1 MLTRDADPKTQRV
14 SKKLKDIGVVSLLTS
29 VSRVLGL
36 LRDQLA
42 LGILGASGINDAFVT
57 AFNLPN
63 LFRRLLG
70 EGALTAA
77 FVPTLQ
83 HELKD
88 RGREGA
94 FALVSQVASWLLVV
108 TGSLVTLGMLV
119 FSQSRRLPGHE
130 SKWYLAANLTAVLF
144 PYLALVCLAA
154 AFGAALNVLGKFWEA
169 AISPVW
175 LNLCMIGSLAGA
187 GWLWQASDR
196 AVAAWLCGGVLLG
209 GFFQMLVPA
218 VALVRE
224 GWRPRFD
231 LGRSERVREIA
242 ALMAPALFGTAIY
255 QINVYV
261 SRLFAFSIQEGEA
274 SLFFYANRLMELP
287 IGVFA
292 IAVATVVYPLLAK
305 HAAEKNHAAL
315 AHDYHR
321 GLRIVLLLNI
331 PAAVG
336 LAVLSTP
343 IVRLLY
349 ERGKFTP
356 ADTAIMAPLLA
367 WFAVGMPFFA
377 ATSLMIRAFY
387 AGKDTVTPVKLAT
400 VSFIVNV
407 SLGWWLKDV
416 LGARGLVIASTT
428 AVVVQAVALQHLLSR
443 SQAGMALGE
452 LWRTLGKILGAAL
465 LMGAVVAGA
474 WRLIAHV
481 HRAEMIAVFGLIP
494 LGVAVYATVLWML
507 KVEGRDELAAVWT
520 KLRGKIAPARAR

>member
-1 MLTRDADPKTQRV
+1 V

-36 LRDQLA
+36 VRDQLA

-70 EGALTAA
+70 EGALAAA

-88 RGREGA
+88 HGREGA
-94 FALVSQVASWLLVV
+94 FALLSQVASWLFVV
-108 TGSLVTLGMLV
+108 TSGLVALAMFV
-119 FSQSRRLPGHE
+119 FNHSRWLAGHDA
-130 SKWYLAANLTAVLF
+130 KWYLAADLTVILF

-169 AISPVW
+169 AVSPVW

-187 GWLWQASDR
+187 GWLWVAGESEI
-196 AVAAWLCGGVLLG
+196 AAWLCGGVLLG
-209 GFFQMLVPA
+209 GLFQMMVPA
-218 VALVRE
+218 VVLIRE

-231 LGRSERVREIA
+231 LGRSQRVREIA
-242 ALMAPALFGTAIY
+242 ALMAPGLFGTAIY

-261 SRLFAFSIQEGEA
+261 SRLFAFSIHEGEA

-292 IAVATVVYPLLAK
+292 IAVATVVYPLLAR
-305 HAAEKNHAAL
+305 HAAEKNHGAF
-315 AHDYHR
+315 AHDYRR
-321 GLRIVLLLNI
+321 GLRLILLLNV

-336 LAVLSTP
+336 LALLSTP

-349 ERGKFTP
+349 EHGKFT
-356 ADTAIMAPLLA
+356 ASDTAIMAPLLA
-367 WFAVGMPFFA
+367 WFAIGMPFFA

-387 AGKDTVTPVKLAT
+387 AAKDTVTPVKLAT
-400 VSFIVNV
+400 LSFVVNV
-407 SLGWWLKDV
+407 SLGWWLKDT
-416 LGARGLVIASTT
+416 LGARGLVIASTA
-428 AVVVQAVALQHLLSR
+428 AVIIQALSLQHLLGTHR
-443 SQAGMALGE
+443 SEMKFKE
-452 LWRTLGKILGAAL
+452 LWLTLSKILAGTLA
-465 LMGAVVAGA
+465 MGAVVGGA
-474 WRLIAHV
+474 WHWVREIYG
-481 HRAEMIAVFGLIP
+481 AEVIAVFGLIP
-494 LGVAVYATVLWML
+494 LGVVTYAASLWVL
-507 KVEGRDELAAVWT
+507 KVEGRDELAAVVA
-520 KLRGKIAPARAR
+520 KVRAKVS

>member
-1 MLTRDADPKTQRV
+1 M

-36 LRDQLA
+36 VRDQLA

-77 FVPTLQ
+77 FVPALQ
-83 HELKD
+83 HELRD

-94 FALVSQVASWLLVV
+94 FALVSQVASWLAVV
-108 TGSLVTLGMLV
+108 TGSLVVIAMAM
-119 FSQSRRLPGHE
+119 FSQSRLLVGHAP
-130 SKWYLAANLTAVLF
+130 KWYLAADLTAVLF
-144 PYLALVCLAA
+144 PYLAFVCLAA

-175 LNLCMIGSLAGA
+175 LNLCMIASLAGA
-187 GWLWQASDR
+187 GWLWAASAR
-196 AVAAWLCGGVLLG
+196 QIAAWLCGGVLFG

-218 VALVRE
+218 VALMRE
-224 GWRPRFD
+224 GWRPRFT
-231 LGRSERVREIA
+231 LARSERVNEIA
-242 ALMAPALFGTAIY
+242 RLMAPGLFGTAIY

-261 SRLFAFSIQEGEA
+261 SRLFAFSIHEGEA

-292 IAVATVVYPLLAK
+292 IAVSTVVYPLLAK
-305 HAAEKNHAAL
+305 HAAEKNSEGM

-321 GLRIVLLLNI
+321 GVRLILLLNV
-331 PAAVG
+331 PAAAG
-336 LAVLSTP
+336 LAALSTP

-349 ERGKFTP
+349 ERGKFTA

-377 ATSLMIRAFY
+377 VTSLMTRAFY
-387 AGKDTVTPVKLAT
+387 ATKDTATPVKLAA
-400 VSFIVNV
+400 VSFLVNV

-428 AVVVQAVALQHLLSR
+428 AVVVQTVVLQWRLSAR
-443 SQAGMALGE
+443 LPSMGLGE
-452 LWRTLGKILGAAL
+452 LWSTLGKISAGTLV
-465 LMGAVVAGA
+465 MAVVVGGGWQAVRA
-474 WRLIAHV
+474 LP
-481 HRAEMIAVFGLIP
+481 RAEWIAVFALIP
-494 LGVAVYATVLWML
+494 IGVAVYAASLWIL
-507 KVEGRDELAAVWT
+507 KIEGRDELAALWA
-520 KLRGKIAPARAR
+520 KARAKVGGAAG

>member
-1 MLTRDADPKTQRV
+1 V
-14 SKKLKDIGVVSLLTS
+14 SKKLQDIGIVSFLTS

-36 LRDQLA
+36 VRDQLA
-42 LGILGASGINDAFVT
+42 LAILGAGGINDAFVT

-83 HELKD
+83 HELND
-88 RGREGA
+88 RGRDGA
-94 FALVSQVASWLLVV
+94 FALLNQVASWLLVV
-108 TGSLVTLGMLV
+108 TSGVVGCGMLV
-119 FSQSRRLPGHE
+119 FSQSRRLGGYE
-130 SKWYLAANLTAVLF
+130 AKWYLVGDLTAVLF
-144 PYLALVCLAA
+144 PYLAFVCLAA
-154 AFGAALNVLGKFWEA
+154 AFGATLNVFGKFWEA

-187 GWLWQASDR
+187 GLLWRAGDR
-196 AVAAWLCGGVLLG
+196 SVAAWLCGGVLLG
-209 GFFQMLVPA
+209 GFLQMVVPA

-231 LGRSERVREIA
+231 LGRSARVKEIA
-242 ALMAPALFGTAIY
+242 ALMGPGLFGTAIY

-274 SLFFYANRLMELP
+274 SLFFYSNRLMELP

-305 HAAEKNHAAL
+305 HASERNYVGM
-315 AHDYHR
+315 AHDYRR
-321 GLRIVLLLNI
+321 GVRLILLLNV

-377 ATSLMIRAFY
+377 VTSLMVRAFY
-387 AGKDTVTPVKLAT
+387 ATKDTLTPVKLAT
-400 VSFIVNV
+400 LSFIVNV
-407 SLGWWLKDV
+407 SLGWSLKDA

-428 AVVVQAVALQHLLSR
+428 AVVIQSVCLQAMLATRLPGL
-443 SQAGMALGE
+443 AFGE
-452 LWRTLGKILGAAL
+452 LWLTLAKILGATLA
-465 LMGAVVAGA
+465 MGAVVGGA
-474 WRLIAHV
+474 WQALRNV
-481 HRAEMIAVFGLIP
+481 YGAEVIAVFGLVP
-494 LGVAVYATVLWML
+494 LGVAVYASALWVLR
-507 KVEGRDELAAVWT
+507 VEGRDELIAVWT
-520 KLRGKIAPARAR
+520 RVREKFRRREPQ

>member
-1 MLTRDADPKTQRV
+1 M
-14 SKKLKDIGVVSLLTS
+14 SKKLQDIGVVSFLTS

-36 LRDQLA
+36 VRDQLA
-42 LGILGASGINDAFVT
+42 LGILGASGVNDAFVT

-83 HELKD
+83 HELRD
-88 RGREGA
+88 HGREGA
-94 FALVSQVASWLLVV
+94 FALLSQVASWLLVV
-108 TGSLVTLGMLV
+108 TSGLVALAMLV
-119 FSQSRRLPGHE
+119 FSQSRVLAGHDP
-130 SKWYLAANLTAVLF
+130 KWYFAADLTAVLF
-144 PYLALVCLAA
+144 PYLAFVCLAA
-154 AFGAALNVLGKFWEA
+154 ALGAALNVLGKFWEA

-175 LNLCMIGSLAGA
+175 LNICMIGSLAGA
-187 GWLWQASDR
+187 GLLWHAGDS
-196 AVAAWLCGGVLLG
+196 AIAAWLCGGVLVG

-231 LGRSERVREIA
+231 LGRSERVQEIA
-242 ALMAPALFGTAIY
+242 RLMAPGLFGTAIY

-261 SRLFAFSIQEGEA
+261 SRLFAFSIHEGEA

-292 IAVATVVYPLLAK
+292 IAVATVVYPLLAR
-305 HAAEKNHAAL
+305 HAAEKNLAAM
-315 AHDYHR
+315 AHDYRR
-321 GLRIVLLLNI
+321 GLRLILLLNV
-331 PAAVG
+331 PAAAG

-367 WFAVGMPFFA
+367 WFAIGMPFFA
-377 ATSLMIRAFY
+377 VTSLMVRAFY
-387 AGKDTVTPVKLAT
+387 ASKDTVTPVKLAT
-400 VSFIVNV
+400 VSFVINV

-416 LGARGLVIASTT
+416 MGARGLVIASTA
-428 AVVVQAVALQHLLSR
+428 AVVIQTISLQYLLGVTR
-443 SQAGMALGE
+443 SEMKFGE
-452 LWRTLGKILGAAL
+452 LWLTLGKILGGTLAMVAVIEAAWYFL
-465 LMGAVVAGA
+465 REIHGAEV
-474 WRLIAHV
+474 
-481 HRAEMIAVFGLIP
+481 IAVFALVP
-494 LGVAVYATVLWML
+494 LGVAVYAASLWL
-507 KVEGRDELAAVWT
+507 LQVEGRDELAAVWT
-520 KLRGKIAPARAR
+520 KVRGKFA

>member
-1 MLTRDADPKTQRV
+1 V
-14 SKKLKDIGVVSLLTS
+14 SKKLQNIGIVSLLTS

-36 LRDQLA
+36 VRDQLA

-83 HELKD
+83 HELRD

-94 FALVSQVASWLLVV
+94 FALVSQVVSWLLVV
-108 TGSLVTLGMLV
+108 TGGMAGLAMLV
-119 FSQSRRLPGHE
+119 LSQSRRLPGHE
-130 SKWYLAANLTAVLF
+130 AKWYLAADLTAVLF
-144 PYLALVCLAA
+144 PYMTLVCLAA
-154 AFGAALNVLGKFWEA
+154 ALGAALNVLGKFWEA

-187 GWLWQASDR
+187 GWLWAAGERQI
-196 AVAAWLCGGVLLG
+196 AAWLCGGVLLG
-209 GFFQMLVPA
+209 GFFQMAVPA

-231 LGRSERVREIA
+231 LGRSEQVCEMAR
-242 ALMAPALFGTAIY
+242 LMAPGLFGTAIY
-255 QINVYV
+255 QINVYI
-261 SRLFAFSIQEGEA
+261 SRLFAFSIHEGEA

-292 IAVATVVYPLLAK
+292 IAVSTVVYPLLAK
-305 HAAEKNHAAL
+305 HAAEKNSAAM
-315 AHDYHR
+315 AHDYRR
-321 GLRIVLLLNI
+321 GVRLILLFNV
-331 PAAVG
+331 PAAAG

-349 ERGKFTP
+349 ERGRFTP

-377 ATSLMIRAFY
+377 VTSLMIRAFY
-387 AGKDTVTPVKLAT
+387 AAKDTATPVKLAA
-400 VSFIVNV
+400 VSFVVNV

-416 LGARGLVIASTT
+416 LGARGLVIASTV
-428 AVVVQAVALQHLLSR
+428 AVIVQAMALQYLLG
-443 SQAGMALGE
+443 ATMTDMHFGE
-452 LWRTLGKILGAAL
+452 LWRTLGKILAGTGAMTLVVGGGWLAL
-465 LMGAVVAGA
+465 RGLPK
-474 WRLIAHV
+474 AH
-481 HRAEMIAVFGLIP
+481 AIAVFGLIP
-494 LGVAVYATVLWML
+494 LGVAVYAGALWL
-507 KVEGRDELAAVWT
+507 LRIEGREELEQLFAKFLRRNSRPTAV
-520 KLRGKIAPARAR
+520 